1 MVGEREQDIR
11 DVLGNAGQ
19 PLTHR
24 EITLASGA
32 PRTTV
37 RDVLRRMLES
47 GEIEQTDGERYR
59 MVNEGATPEQTREPG
74 NRSQVG
80 EHDQVVLAA
89 VVAAGEFGLTITE
102 VATQTGLRRRI
113 CENTLFRL
121 EVKYGDL
128 VSVGRPKRYRV
139 RTEI

>member
-1 MVGEREQDIR
+1 M
-11 DVLGNAGQ
+11 
-19 PLTHR
+19 
-24 EITLASGA
+24 
-32 PRTTV
+32 